1 VLRAASWVRT
11 RLRAFC
17 RLYFYPEGG
26 RCKRAGVNPTSVD
39 LRSNESIFRDGLFAG
54 QVVLVT
60 GGGSGIGLDTAHE
73 LGSLGA
79 SVAICGRK
87 AEKLEAA
94 LTQLRAAGIPD
105 ERLLAQPCDIREPE
119 QVARLVAAVLE
130 KFGQIDVLVNNAGGQ
145 FPSPAEAMSPKG
157 WEAVVRNNLN
167 GTFFVTHEVATK
179 AMIPQKR
186 GRIVMVTAMVARGFP
201 GMSHTG
207 AARAGVENLTKS
219 LAIEWA
225 GYNIRVNAVA
235 PGNNIK
241 SSGTAQYGDE
251 MLEVT
256 RKATPM
262 KRLGRP
268 DEVARVIVF
277 LASHRND
284 FVTGQVWGVD
294 GGQPLWGDIWP
305 IADIDQ
311 PTIDLPN
318 TPSKR

>member
-1 VLRAASWVRT
+1 M
-11 RLRAFC
+11 
-17 RLYFYPEGG
+17 
-26 RCKRAGVNPTSVD
+26 NPTSVG
-39 LRSNESIFRDGLFAG
+39 LRSNESIFRDGLFDG

-60 GGGSGIGLDTAHE
+60 GGGSGIGLDTARE

-79 SVAICGRK
+79 RVAICGRK

-94 LTQLRAAGIPD
+94 KVTLREAGIPD
-105 ERLLAQPCDIREPE
+105 ERIFAQACDIREPE

-130 KFGQIDVLVNNAGGQ
+130 KFGRIDVLVNNAGGQ
-145 FPSPAEAMSPKG
+145 FPSPAEAMTPKG

-167 GTFFVTHEVATK
+167 GTFYVTHEVATK
-179 AMIPQKR
+179 AMIPQKS
-186 GRIVMVTAMVARGFP
+186 GRIVMVTAMVVRGFP

-207 AARAGVENLTKS
+207 AARAGVENLTRS
-219 LAIEWA
+219 LAVEWA
-225 GYNIRVNAVA
+225 SYNIRVNAVA

-251 MLEVT
+251 MLEIT
-256 RKATPM
+256 RKATPL

-277 LASHRND
+277 LASREND

-311 PTIDLPN
+311 PKTELPA
-318 TPSKR
+318 TPSKRPTDKR